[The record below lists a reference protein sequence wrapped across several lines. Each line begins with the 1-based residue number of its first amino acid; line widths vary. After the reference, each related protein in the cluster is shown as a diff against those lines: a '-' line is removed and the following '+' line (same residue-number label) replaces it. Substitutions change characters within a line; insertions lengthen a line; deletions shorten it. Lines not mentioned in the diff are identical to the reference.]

1 MSSYNEPNNDLISS
15 ENRGLSQSFS
25 YPTGR
30 GFDSGSRKTL
40 QPLKPVSGQKRAKS
54 FLKQGLKK
62 LSQSD
67 YAAALKDFKQALRIE
82 PNFIEAYICQSLV
95 YYYQED
101 YQEAI
106 ASCNQVLQINPKNV
120 DAYNNRGLNRCAL
133 GEYKDAIADF
143 NQVLQIDPYH
153 AKAFLNRGYSRLQ
166 LDDNWGAIEDFDQ
179 ALRLNPTTARVYLKQ
194 LADTLNHEPEA
205 IHDANEQLIK
215 GLLIQGN
222 LRYESGD
229 YQEAIA
235 VYTQILNLDPTNT
248 EAHNRRSTARA
259 AVGQYEA
266 ALEDLYQAADS
277 YLSTEQLPTLEQ
289 TTTQDLVVTD
299 SDLNNQPSSP
309 ITDHTT
315 VEEIDK
321 QGVEQLPL
329 PISIEEIDKQGVEQ
343 LPLPI
348 SIEEIDKQGVE
359 KLQKGDFLGAIEAF
373 NQVLELNANY
383 AKALVCR
390 GFAHRQLGYDLLGI
404 KDLEQAAILFW
415 QQGDIKSSQHIV
427 ESLKKLRG

>member
-1 MSSYNEPNNDLISS
+1 MSSYNEPNNEDLMPSGS
-15 ENRGLSQSFS
+15 QHLPQSFS
-25 YPTGR
+25 YLSGK

-40 QPLKPVSGQKRAKS
+40 QPLFRSSGQKRAKS
-54 FLKQGLKK
+54 FLKQGLNK
-62 LSQSD
+62 LSQGN
-67 YAAALKDFKQALRIE
+67 YPAALKDFKQALRID
-82 PNFIEAYICQSLV
+82 PNFIDAYICQSLV

-120 DAYNNRGLNRCAL
+120 DAYNNRGLTRCAM
-133 GEYKDAIADF
+133 GEYKEAIADF
-143 NQVLQIDPYH
+143 NQILQIDPYH

-166 LDDNWGAIEDFDQ
+166 LDDNWSAIEDFDQ
-179 ALRLNPTTARVYLKQ
+179 ALRLDPTSARAYLKQ

-205 IHDANEQLIK
+205 IHDANQQLIQ

-222 LRYESGD
+222 LRYEAGD
-229 YQEAIA
+229 YQEAIS

-277 YLSTEQLPTLEQ
+277 YLSTEQSPTVEQPLTIEPTTEQYLPTIEQPTEQLLTIEPTTIQEIEQ
-289 TTTQDLVVTD
+289 TTDY
-299 SDLNNQPSSP
+299 DLNQQKPLA
-309 ITDHTT
+309 TT
-315 VEEIDK
+315 NN
-321 QGVEQLPL
+321 LT
-329 PISIEEIDKQGVEQ
+329 IEEIDQ
-343 LPLPI
+343 
-348 SIEEIDKQGVE
+348 QGVE
-359 KLQKGDFLGAIEAF
+359 KLQRGDFLGAIEAF

-415 QQGDIKSSQHIV
+415 QQGDFKSSQHIV

>member
-1 MSSYNEPNNDLISS
+1 MSSYNEPNNESTYS
-15 ENRGLSQSFS
+15 EKQGLSQSFS

-30 GFDSGSRKTL
+30 GFDSGSRKNL
-40 QPLKPVSGQKRAKS
+40 QPLISSTGQKRVKS

-62 LSQSD
+62 LSQSN
-67 YAAALKDFKQALRIE
+67 YAAALKDFQQALRID
-82 PNFIEAYICQSLV
+82 PKFIEAYICQSLV

-106 ASCNQVLQINPKNV
+106 ASCNQVLQINPRNV
-120 DAYNNRGLNRCAL
+120 DAYNNRGLNRCAM

-143 NQVLQIDPYH
+143 NQVLEIDPYH
-153 AKAFLNRGYSRLQ
+153 AKAFLNRGYSRMQ
-166 LDDNWGAIEDFDQ
+166 LDDNWSAIEDFDR
-179 ALRLNPTTARVYLKQ
+179 ALRLDPTTARLYLKQ
-194 LADTLNHEPEA
+194 LADTLNQNPA
-205 IHDANEQLIK
+205 SINDANEQLIQ

-222 LRYESGD
+222 LRYEAGD

-235 VYTQILNLDPTNT
+235 VYTKILNLDPINT

-259 AVGQYEA
+259 AVGEYDA
-266 ALEDLYQAADS
+266 ALADLYQAADS
-277 YLSTEQLPTLEQ
+277 YLSTEQLPTLEL
-289 TTTQDLVVTD
+289 TTEPLPTPEPATEQLLIVE
-299 SDLNNQPSSP
+299 P
-309 ITDHTT
+309 TT
-315 VEEIDK
+315 
-321 QGVEQLPL
+321 EQLPTLEPTKDSNFSQQQTL
-329 PISIEEIDKQGVEQ
+329 PVTNNLTIEEIDR
-343 LPLPI
+343 
-348 SIEEIDKQGVE
+348 QGVE
-359 KLQKGDFLGAIEAF
+359 KLQKGDLLGAIEAF

-404 KDLEQAAILFW
+404 RDLEQAAILFW

>member
-1 MSSYNEPNNDLISS
+1 MSSYSEPNNESLISS
-15 ENRGLSQSFS
+15 GNQGLSQSFS

-30 GFDSGSRKTL
+30 GFDSGSRKNL
-40 QPLKPVSGQKRAKS
+40 QPLTPYTGPKRAKS

-82 PNFIEAYICQSLV
+82 PNFIEAYLCQGLV
-95 YYYQED
+95 YYYQGN

-106 ASCNQVLQINPKNV
+106 ASCNQVLQINPRNV

-143 NQVLQIDPYH
+143 NQVLEIDPYH
-153 AKAFLNRGYSRLQ
+153 AKAFLNRGYSRMQ
-166 LDDNWGAIEDFDQ
+166 LDDNWSAIEDFDQ
-179 ALRLNPTTARVYLKQ
+179 ALRLDPTSARVYLKQ
-194 LADTLNHEPEA
+194 VADTLNQNPA
-205 IHDANEQLIK
+205 SISDANDQLIK
-215 GLLIQGN
+215 GLLIQAN
-222 LRYESGD
+222 LRYEAGD

-259 AVGQYEA
+259 AVGEYDA
-266 ALEDLYQAADS
+266 ALADLYQAADS
-277 YLSTEQLPTLEQ
+277 YLTTEQLPILEPVTEQ
-289 TTTQDLVVTD
+289 LPILEPTTTQTKDFEF
-299 SDLNNQPSSP
+299 NQ
-309 ITDHTT
+309 
-315 VEEIDK
+315 
-321 QGVEQLPL
+321 QQPL
-329 PISIEEIDKQGVEQ
+329 PITNNLTIEEIDQ
-343 LPLPI
+343 
-348 SIEEIDKQGVE
+348 QGVE

-390 GFAHRQLGYDLLGI
+390 GFAHRQLGYELLGI
-404 KDLEQAAILFW
+404 RDLEQAAILFW

>member
-1 MSSYNEPNNDLISS
+1 MSSYNEPNNENLISS
-15 ENRGLSQSFS
+15 KNQGLSQSFS

-30 GFDSGSRKTL
+30 GFDSGSRKNL
-40 QPLKPVSGQKRAKS
+40 QPLGTSSGQKKAKS
-54 FLKQGLKK
+54 FLKQGLNK
-62 LSQSD
+62 LSQSN
-67 YAAALKDFKQALRIE
+67 YAAALKDFKQALRID

-95 YYYQED
+95 YYYQAD
-101 YQEAI
+101 YQQAI

-133 GEYKDAIADF
+133 GEYQDAIADF
-143 NQVLQIDPYH
+143 NQVLEVDPYH

-166 LDDNWGAIEDFDQ
+166 LDDNWSAIEDFDQ
-179 ALRLNPTTARVYLKQ
+179 ALRLDPTTARDYLKQ
-194 LADTLNHEPEA
+194 IADTLNQKPEG

-222 LRYESGD
+222 LRSETGD

-235 VYTQILNLDPTNT
+235 VYTQILNLDPNNT

-259 AVGQYEA
+259 AVGQHEA
-266 ALEDLYQAADS
+266 ALADLYQAADS
-277 YLSTEQLPTLEQ
+277 YLHTEQLPNTESATEQIVSIEQPIEQLPTIEQPTEQIATIEQLPTIEAATNSDFNQQQHELITNQLTL
-289 TTTQDLVVTD
+289 TL
-299 SDLNNQPSSP
+299 
-309 ITDHTT
+309 
-315 VEEIDK
+315 EEID
-321 QGVEQLPL
+321 Q
-329 PISIEEIDKQGVEQ
+329 
-343 LPLPI
+343 
-348 SIEEIDKQGVE
+348 QGVE
-359 KLQKGDFLGAIEAF
+359 KLAQGDFLGAIEAF

-427 ESLKKLRG
+427 ESLKKLKG

>member
-1 MSSYNEPNNDLISS
+1 MSSYNEPNNEDLMSS
-15 ENRGLSQSFS
+15 ESQYLPQSFS
-25 YPTGR
+25 YLSGK

-40 QPLKPVSGQKRAKS
+40 QPLFTSSGQKRAKS
-54 FLKQGLKK
+54 FLKQGLNK
-62 LSQSD
+62 LSQGN
-67 YAAALKDFKQALRIE
+67 YPAALKDFKQALRID
-82 PNFIEAYICQSLV
+82 PNFIDAYLCQSLV

-106 ASCNQVLQINPKNV
+106 ASCNQVLQINPQNV
-120 DAYNNRGLNRCAL
+120 DAYNNRGLNRCAM
-133 GEYKDAIADF
+133 GEYKEAIADF

-166 LDDNWGAIEDFDQ
+166 LDDNWAAIEDFDQ
-179 ALRLNPTTARVYLKQ
+179 ALRLDPTSARAYLKQ

-205 IHDANEQLIK
+205 IHDANQQLIQ

-235 VYTQILNLDPTNT
+235 VYTQVLNLDPTNT

-277 YLSTEQLPTLEQ
+277 YLGTEQLPTVEQ
-289 TTTQDLVVTD
+289 TTTQDLVVT
-299 SDLNNQPSSP
+299 SDLNQPQLP
-309 ITDHTT
+309 ITNNIT
-315 VEEIDK
+315 
-321 QGVEQLPL
+321 
-329 PISIEEIDKQGVEQ
+329 IEEIDQ
-343 LPLPI
+343 
-348 SIEEIDKQGVE
+348 QGVE

-373 NQVLELNANY
+373 NQVLEINANY

-404 KDLEQAAILFW
+404 EDLEQAAKLFW
-415 QQGDIKSSQHIV
+415 QQGDIKSSQHILD
-427 ESLKKLRG
+427 SLKKLRG

>member
-1 MSSYNEPNNDLISS
+1 MSSYNEPNNESLISS
-15 ENRGLSQSFS
+15 ESQRLPQSFS
-25 YPTGR
+25 YLSGK

-40 QPLKPVSGQKRAKS
+40 QQPFTSSGQKRAQS
-54 FLKQGLKK
+54 FLKQGLNK
-62 LSQSD
+62 LSQGN
-67 YAAALKDFKQALRIE
+67 YPAALKDFKQALRIE
-82 PNFIEAYICQSLV
+82 PNFIEAYLCQSLV

-106 ASCNQVLQINPKNV
+106 ANCNQILQISPKNV
-120 DAYNNRGLNRCAL
+120 DAYNNRGLNRCAM
-133 GEYKDAIADF
+133 GEYKEAIADF
-143 NQVLQIDPYH
+143 NQVLQIAPYH
-153 AKAFLNRGYSRLQ
+153 TKAFLNRGYSRLQ

-179 ALRLNPTTARVYLKQ
+179 ALRLDPTSARVYLQQ
-194 LADTLNHEPEA
+194 LADTLNHNPEG
-205 IHDANEQLIK
+205 ILNGNEQLIK

-222 LRYESGD
+222 LRSEAGE

-235 VYTQILNLDPTNT
+235 VYTQVLNLDPTNT

-259 AVGQYEA
+259 AVGQHEA
-266 ALEDLYQAADS
+266 ALADLYQAADS
-277 YLSTEQLPTLEQ
+277 YLSTEQLPTIEPTTEQ
-289 TTTQDLVVTD
+289 LPTIEPATEQLPTIEPTTEQLPTIEPTTTQEIEQTAD
-299 SDLNNQPSSP
+299 SNLNKQPSLP
-309 ITDHTT
+309 ITEHLT
-315 VEEIDK
+315 VEEID
-321 QGVEQLPL
+321 Q
-329 PISIEEIDKQGVEQ
+329 
-343 LPLPI
+343 
-348 SIEEIDKQGVE
+348 QGVE

-415 QQGDIKSSQHIV
+415 QQGDLKSSQHIV

>member
-1 MSSYNEPNNDLISS
+1 MSSYNEPNNEDLIPSGS
-15 ENRGLSQSFS
+15 QHLPQSFS
-25 YPTGR
+25 YLSGK

-40 QPLKPVSGQKRAKS
+40 QPLFTSSGQKRAKS
-54 FLKQGLKK
+54 FLKQGLNK
-62 LSQSD
+62 LSQGN
-67 YAAALKDFKQALRIE
+67 YPAALKDFKQALRID
-82 PNFIEAYICQSLV
+82 PNFIDAYICQSLV

-120 DAYNNRGLNRCAL
+120 DAYNNRGLNRCAM

-166 LDDNWGAIEDFDQ
+166 LNDNWRAIEDFDQ
-179 ALRLNPTTARVYLKQ
+179 ALRLDPTSARAYLKQ

-205 IHDANEQLIK
+205 IHDANQQLIQ

-222 LRYESGD
+222 LRYEAGD
-229 YQEAIA
+229 YQDAIA

-277 YLSTEQLPTLEQ
+277 YLSTEQLTTEQYLPTIEQLTTGQTLPNLEQPTEQLLTIEPTTIQEIEQ
-289 TTTQDLVVTD
+289 TTDY
-299 SDLNNQPSSP
+299 DLNQQKSLAT
-309 ITDHTT
+309 TDNLT
-315 VEEIDK
+315 
-321 QGVEQLPL
+321 
-329 PISIEEIDKQGVEQ
+329 IEEIDQ
-343 LPLPI
+343 
-348 SIEEIDKQGVE
+348 QGVE
-359 KLQKGDFLGAIEAF
+359 KLQRGDFLGAIEAF

-415 QQGDIKSSQHIV
+415 QQGDFKSSQHIV

>member
-1 MSSYNEPNNDLISS
+1 MSSYSEPNNESLTSS
-15 ENRGLSQSFS
+15 GNQGLSQSFS

-30 GFDSGSRKTL
+30 GFDSGSRKNL
-40 QPLKPVSGQKRAKS
+40 QPLAPYTGQKRAKS

-82 PNFIEAYICQSLV
+82 PNFIEAYLCQCLV
-95 YYYQED
+95 YYYQGN

-120 DAYNNRGLNRCAL
+120 DAYNNRGLNRCAM
-133 GEYKDAIADF
+133 GEYKEAIADF
-143 NQVLQIDPYH
+143 NQVLEIDPYH
-153 AKAFLNRGYSRLQ
+153 AKAFLNRGYSRMQ
-166 LDDNWGAIEDFDQ
+166 LDDNWSAIEDFDQ
-179 ALRLNPTTARVYLKQ
+179 ALRLDPTSARVYLKQ
-194 LADTLNHEPEA
+194 VADTLNQNPA
-205 IHDANEQLIK
+205 SINDANEQLIQ
-215 GLLIQGN
+215 GLLIQAN
-222 LRYESGD
+222 LRYEAGD

-259 AVGQYEA
+259 AVGEYDA
-266 ALEDLYQAADS
+266 ALADLYQAADS
-277 YLSTEQLPTLEQ
+277 YLTTEQLPILEPVTEQ
-289 TTTQDLVVTD
+289 LPILEPVTEQLPILEPITEQLPILEPTTTQTKDFD
-299 SDLNNQPSSP
+299 FNQ
-309 ITDHTT
+309 
-315 VEEIDK
+315 
-321 QGVEQLPL
+321 QQPL
-329 PISIEEIDKQGVEQ
+329 PITNNLTIEEIDQ
-343 LPLPI
+343 
-348 SIEEIDKQGVE
+348 QGVE

-373 NQVLELNANY
+373 NQVLELNAHS

-390 GFAHRQLGYDLLGI
+390 GFAHRQLGYELLGI
-404 KDLEQAAILFW
+404 RDLEQAAILFW

>member
-1 MSSYNEPNNDLISS
+1 MSSYNEPNNESLISS
-15 ENRGLSQSFS
+15 KNQGLSQSFS

-30 GFDSGSRKTL
+30 GFDSGSRKNL
-40 QPLKPVSGQKRAKS
+40 QPLGTTGQKRAKS
-54 FLKQGLKK
+54 FLKQGLNK
-62 LSQSD
+62 LSQSN

-106 ASCNQVLQINPKNV
+106 ASCHQVLRINPKNV
-120 DAYNNRGLNRCAL
+120 DALNNRGLNRCAM
-133 GEYKDAIADF
+133 GEYQEAIADF

-153 AKAFLNRGYSRLQ
+153 AKAFLNRGYSRMQ
-166 LDDNWGAIEDFDQ
+166 LDDNWLAIEDFDQ
-179 ALRLNPTTARVYLKQ
+179 ALRLDPSTARVYLKQ
-194 LADTLNHEPEA
+194 LADTLNHNPEG
-205 IHDANEQLIK
+205 IDDANEQLIK

-222 LRYESGD
+222 LRSEAGE

-235 VYTQILNLDPTNT
+235 VYTQVLNLDPTNT

-259 AVGQYEA
+259 AVGQHEA
-266 ALEDLYQAADS
+266 ALADLYQAADS
-277 YLSTEQLPTLEQ
+277 YLSTEQIPNIEQSTEQIPNIEQLPNIKPATN
-289 TTTQDLVVTD
+289 
-299 SDLNNQPSSP
+299 SDLNQQQQP
-309 ITDHTT
+309 ITNKLNL
-315 VEEIDK
+315 EEI
-321 QGVEQLPL
+321 EQ
-329 PISIEEIDKQGVEQ
+329 
-343 LPLPI
+343 
-348 SIEEIDKQGVE
+348 QGVE
-359 KLQKGDFLGAIEAF
+359 KLALGDFLGAIEAF

-427 ESLKKLRG
+427 ESLKKLKG

>member
-1 MSSYNEPNNDLISS
+1 MSSYNEPNNESLISS
-15 ENRGLSQSFS
+15 DQRLPQSFAYLS
-25 YPTGR
+25 GR

-40 QPLKPVSGQKRAKS
+40 QPLATSSGKKRAKS

-67 YAAALKDFKQALRIE
+67 YGAALKDFQQALRIE
-82 PNFIEAYICQSLV
+82 PSFIEAYICQSLV

-106 ASCNQVLQINPKNV
+106 ASCNQVLRISPKNV
-120 DAYNNRGLNRCAL
+120 DAYNNRGLSRCAL

-153 AKAFLNRGYSRLQ
+153 AKAFLNRGYSRMQ
-166 LDDNWGAIEDFDQ
+166 LDDNWAAIEDFDQ
-179 ALRLNPTTARVYLKQ
+179 ALRLDPTTARVYLKQ
-194 LADTLNHEPEA
+194 LADTLNHNPES
-205 IHDANEQLIK
+205 IDDANEQLIK

-222 LRYESGD
+222 LHSEAGE

-235 VYTQILNLDPTNT
+235 VYTQVLNLDPTNT

-266 ALEDLYQAADS
+266 ALADLYQAADS
-277 YLSTEQLPTLEQ
+277 YLSTEQIPTEQLPTIDPKTEQ
-289 TTTQDLVVTD
+289 IPNIEPTITQEIEQVAD
-299 SDLNNQPSSP
+299 SDFNQQPSLP
-309 ITDHTT
+309 ITNNLT
-315 VEEIDK
+315 VEEIDQ
-321 QGVEQLPL
+321 QGVEELPL
-329 PISIEEIDKQGVEQ
+329 PIT
-343 LPLPI
+343 
-348 SIEEIDKQGVE
+348 IEEIDKQGVE

-373 NQVLELNANY
+373 NQVLELNASY

-427 ESLKKLRG
+427 ETLKKLRG